1 MTSRAQRVIGLPL
14 LVLGLCVGAVLST
27 RGAETA
33 PGAPLTLDEAIR
45 LALARN
51 RQLAL
56 GGLSVRRR
64 ELDIAGASNAFS
76 LSVGPFG
83 STAASS
89 DGTVSQYGLRA
100 SRTTTWG
107 TEIGIGP
114 EVDRYP
120 SFVDQAWRSAVVV
133 DVRQP
138 LFRRFGPAYNRE
150 PLNDAGDR
158 LTAERRSLEQ
168 QRAGLI
174 VELVTVFERVVR
186 LEKQVDADRRVA
198 DRLAATLELT
208 RLRERQGRVSGVDAL
223 RAEQQHGD
231 GVTRLEA
238 DGESL
243 YQVRRDLADL
253 LGAAPETEFRLAPPL
268 LPEIETPDTGM
279 AVRMALSNRLDYAQ
293 VLQDRRTAE
302 RKARLARRG
311 LQPDVTLVTRYEQFG
326 NDRTL
331 GTSASLNESRW
342 SVGVAG
348 DLDVIQAREHTAVQ
362 AATLDLEAAREMIGL
377 KRQTIARDVQQA
389 VSAYRRARADLVNAG
404 RSFGVAEARVELA
417 HRLFE
422 AGRCDSFSVADAEQG
437 FVAAEISLLNAR
449 ADVSVA
455 GYRLLQEMGML
466 VESPETLKPR
476 AGEEGP

>member
-1 MTSRAQRVIGLPL
+1 MWRIQRAAGLPL
-14 LVLGLCVGAVLST
+14 LALLFWGLATCPG
-27 RGAETA
+27 RGGEPA
-33 PGAPLTLDEAIR
+33 PAAPLELDGAIR

-56 GGLSVRRR
+56 GDLSVRRR
-64 ELDIAGASNAFS
+64 EVDVAGARDAFS

-83 STAASS
+83 NVAAAS
-89 DGTVSQYGLRA
+89 DGTISQYGLRA

-120 SFVDQAWRSAVVV
+120 SYIDKAWRSAVVV

-158 LTAERRSLEQ
+158 LTAERRRFED

-174 VELVTVFERVVR
+174 VDLVTVFERVVR
-186 LEKQVDADRRVA
+186 LEKQVEADRRVV
-198 DRLAATLELT
+198 DRLAATRELT
-208 RLRERQGRVSGVDAL
+208 RLRERQGRVSGVDTL
-223 RAEQQHGD
+223 RAEQQHDD

-243 YQVRRDLADL
+243 YQARRDLADL
-253 LGAAPETEFRLAPPL
+253 LGSAPETEFRLVPPP
-268 LPEIETPDTGM
+268 LPEIETPDTGA

-293 VLQDRRTAE
+293 VIDDCRAAA
-302 RKARLARRG
+302 RKSRLARRG
-311 LQPDVTLVTRYEQFG
+311 LQPDVSLVTRYEQFG
-326 NDRTL
+326 DDRTL
-331 GTSASLNESRW
+331 GGSTTIDDSRW

-348 DLDVIQAREHTAVQ
+348 DVDLVQAREHTAVK
-362 AATLDLEAAREMIGL
+362 AAVLDLDAAQQTIGL
-377 KRQTIARDVQQA
+377 RRQTIARDVQQA
-389 VSAYRRARADLVNAG
+389 VSAYRRSRTDLTNAG
-404 RSFGVAEARVELA
+404 RSFSVGEARVELA

-422 AGRCDSFSVADAEQG
+422 AGRGDSFGVADAEQG
-437 FVAAEISLLNAR
+437 FVVAEINLLNAR
-449 ADVSVA
+449 ADVSVT
-455 GYRLLQEMGML
+455 GYRLLREMGIL
-466 VESPETLKPR
+466 VESPDALKPR
-476 AGEEGP
+476 PGVDEP

>member
-1 MTSRAQRVIGLPL
+1 MSTGVRGLRVWAAA
-14 LVLGLCVGAVLST
+14 LCAGHMLIAPACTAVAATNS
-27 RGAETA
+27 
-33 PGAPLTLDEAIR
+33 PLTLDAAIQ

-56 GGLSVRRR
+56 GGLSVRHR
-64 ELDIAGASNAFS
+64 ELDVTGASNAFS

-83 STAASS
+83 SAAASS
-89 DGTVSQYGLRA
+89 DGTISQYGLRA
-100 SRTTTWG
+100 TRTTTWG

-120 SFVDQAWRSAVVV
+120 SFIDQAWRSAVVV
-133 DVRQP
+133 DVQQP

-168 QRAGLI
+168 QRASLI

-186 LEKQVDADRRVA
+186 LDKQVQADGRVA

-208 RLRERQGRVSGVDAL
+208 RLRERQGRVSGVDTL

-243 YQVRRDLADL
+243 YQARRDLADL
-253 LGAAPETEFRLAPPL
+253 LGAAPETEFRLVPPP
-268 LPEIETPDTGM
+268 LPEIETPETVM

-293 VLQDRRTAE
+293 VLQDCRSAE

-326 NDRTL
+326 QDRTL
-331 GTSASLNESRW
+331 GASASLDDSRW
-342 SVGVAG
+342 SVGVSG
-348 DLDVIQAREHTAVQ
+348 DLDMIQAREHTAVQ
-362 AATLDLEAAREMIGL
+362 AATLDLEAARETIGL
-377 KRQTIARDVQQA
+377 RRQTIARDVQQA
-389 VSAYRRARADLVNAG
+389 VSAYRRARADLTNAG
-404 RSFGVAEARVELA
+404 RSFGVAQARVELA

-422 AGRCDSFSVADAEQG
+422 VGRGDSFSVADAEQG
-437 FVAAEISLLNAR
+437 FVGAEISLLNAR

-455 GYRLLQEMGML
+455 GYRLLQQIGVL
-466 VESPETLKPR
+466 VESPDTLKPR
-476 AGEEGP
+476 PGDEGP